1 MTRELIDSLI
11 YDNVKIFS
19 VQRQGRT
26 YYINLNHPDINWSS
40 YSNFYLYSGF
50 YNCSDMNQTFDYIHS
65 IEDLNEYCTFYLIES
80 RNNLKSTNLSKK
92 NKPKIIKSKV
102 VKEIK
107 EDKHGTNLVLE
118 LRNQEIYL
126 SNALL
131 SYLDLK
137 DGSKVNF
144 ASDDET
150 NKNYLYIE
158 TEENEGYE
166 IKENI
171 IVCPHNVILFKTLF
185 GTDVLYLDIRE
196 ENLAEEPSYVFY
208 PISEENS
215 QEIQRKSNYNS
226 YNELMKKTGEY
237 MYKSL
242 KGNGTSNLSTAT
254 ITGIKSSSVV
264 ENIASS
270 EPLDLMEDD
279 EEEL

>member
-1 MTRELIDSLI
+1 MTRELIDSLV

-50 YNCSDMNQTFDYIHS
+50 YNCNDMNQTFDYIHS

-80 RNNLKSTNLSKK
+80 RNSLKSTNLSKK

-208 PISEENS
+208 PISEENP
-215 QEIQRKSNYNS
+215 QEINSKKYPFSDSFRKIEEDIHEKLYG
-226 YNELMKKTGEY
+226 KKYYEVT
-237 MYKSL
+237 
-242 KGNGTSNLSTAT
+242 T
-254 ITGIKSSSVV
+254 TGIKSSPVV
-264 ENIASS
+264 EKISPS

>member
-1 MTRELIDSLI
+1 MNIEFIESLLSQ
-11 YDNVKIFS
+11 NVKIFT
-19 VQRQGRT
+19 VARAGRT
-26 YYINLNHPDINWSS
+26 YYINLNHPHIDWTN
-40 YSNFYLYSGF
+40 YRNFYLYSSGVECERMSLDYEYT
-50 YNCSDMNQTFDYIHS
+50 YNTEGLSN
-65 IEDLNEYCTFYLIES
+65 YCTFRDIISY
-80 RNNLKSTNLSKK
+80 NKPTWASKK
-92 NKPKIIKSKV
+92 IIKPKINKSKV

-107 EDKHGTNLVLE
+107 EDKFGTNLVLE
-118 LRNQEIYL
+118 LRTQEIYL

-144 ASDDET
+144 ASDDES
-150 NKNYLYIE
+150 NQNYLYIE

-166 IKENI
+166 IKDNI

-208 PISEENS
+208 PISEENP

-226 YNELMKKTGEY
+226 YNEFMKEAGAY

-242 KGNGTSNLSTAT
+242 GGNGTSNLSNTT
-254 ITGIKSSSVV
+254 STSNISSLVV
-264 ENIASS
+264 EKVS
-270 EPLDLMEDD
+270 EPLDLMEED
-279 EEEL
+279 EK

>member
-1 MTRELIDSLI
+1 MNREFIERLLSQ
-11 YDNVKIFS
+11 NVKIFTVS
-19 VQRQGRT
+19 RAAQT
-26 YYINLNHPDINWSS
+26 YYINLNHPHINWDD
-40 YSNFYLYSGF
+40 YSNFYLYSSGVECNRMSPNYDYR
-50 YNCSDMNQTFDYIHS
+50 YNLDGLEGVYSFKDIVNY
-65 IEDLNEYCTFYLIES
+65 NE
-80 RNNLKSTNLSKK
+80 STWTSKK
-92 NKPKIIKSKV
+92 INKPKINKSKV

-107 EDKHGTNLVLE
+107 EDKFGTNLVLE
-118 LRNQEIYL
+118 LRTQEIYL

-131 SYLDLK
+131 SYLNLK

-150 NKNYLYIE
+150 NQNYLYIE

-166 IKENI
+166 IKDNI

-208 PISEENS
+208 PISEENP

-226 YNELMKKTGEY
+226 YNEFMKKAGAY

-242 KGNGTSNLSTAT
+242 GGNGTSNLSNTT
-254 ITGIKSSSVV
+254 ITSNISSPVV
-264 ENIASS
+264 EKVS
-270 EPLDLMEDD
+270 EPLDLMEED
-279 EEEL
+279 EE